1 MYCSCVSE
9 VKHGFSIWFEECGK
23 KERQNQSERVHSS
36 IHYICIVH
44 CVSILNDK
52 LCINLNLLIFMLNV
66 LILICLTN
74 TALFMRM
81 YALVFA
87 HYSLFKETI
96 GSMLPLDIQS
106 NFTLIWIC
114 SSLCVFICAM
124 RWQNYNTISMVPL
137 GTRKVI
143 YFCVCDL
150 HDYSFWSVFNF
161 TSYAWVCVCVFV
173 ICVGAPILLLIKWND
188 IL

>member
-9 VKHGFSIWFEECGK
+9 VKHGFSIWFEECGQ

-36 IHYICIVH
+36 IHHICIVH

-114 SSLCVFICAM
+114 SSLCVFFLRDALAKLQHNI
-124 RWQNYNTISMVPL
+124 N
-137 GTRKVI
+137 G
-143 YFCVCDL
+143 
-150 HDYSFWSVFNF
+150 SVRNKKSNLFLCLRF
-161 TSYAWVCVCVFV
+161 TWLF
-173 ICVGAPILLLIKWND
+173 ILKRI
-188 IL
+188 